1 MQYNFDWDPAKERKN
16 IHKHRVSFRQAA
28 TVFRDPNHISIY
40 DEDHSMYEDRWI
52 TIGIDQSAI
61 HRVIVHTFKKLGE
74 TTIEIRIISARKANR
89 KEKNQYTKSEL
100 L

>member
-1 MQYNFDWDPAKERKN
+1 MQYNFDWDPEKERKN
-16 IHKHRVSFRQAA
+16 IHKHKLSFRQSA

-40 DEDHSMYEDRWI
+40 DENHSTHEDRWI

-61 HRVIVHTFKKLGE
+61 HRVIVHTFRKTGE
-74 TTIEIRIISARKANR
+74 NTIEIRIISARKANR
-89 KEKNQYTKSEL
+89 EEKKQYIKSEL